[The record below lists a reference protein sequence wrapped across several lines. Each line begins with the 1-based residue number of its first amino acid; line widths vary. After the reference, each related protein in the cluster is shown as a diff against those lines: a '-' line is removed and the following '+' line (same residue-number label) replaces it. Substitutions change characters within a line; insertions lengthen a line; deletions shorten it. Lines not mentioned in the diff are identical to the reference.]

1 MAENGVIAEGVLFGM
16 CNPLL
21 DISAIVPSEYLDKYG
36 LKQNDAI
43 LAEPRHMPIYRE
55 LVDQYTVDYIAGGS
69 GQNAIRVAQ
78 WMLQKRFATSYIGC
92 VGKDEFGEQL
102 ERQAT
107 GDGVRVRYLVDE
119 KEPTGTC
126 ACLITKKVRSLVANL
141 GAANHY
147 KVEHLEMPENWAL
160 VEAAKVCYISGFFL
174 TVSVDSIVKVA
185 KHCVDAN
192 KVFTMNLSAAFVP
205 ALFKGPLETVLPY
218 VDILFG
224 NEGEAESLSNSFGY
238 GTSDLKEIARHI
250 ASIPKVNG
258 ERKRVVIITQGPGP
272 VILFNE
278 GVVSEHPIMPIS
290 PEEIV
295 DTNGAGDAWVGGFLS
310 QLVLGRGLEECI
322 RGGHYAANV
331 IIKRMGCTF
340 PPTPDFKLS

>member
-1 MAENGVIAEGVLFGM
+1 MAEDGVVPEGVLFGM

-21 DISAIVPSEYLDKYG
+21 DISAVVPSEYLDKYG
-36 LKQNDAI
+36 LKRNDAI
-43 LAEPRHMPIYRE
+43 LAEPRHLPIYRE
-55 LVDQYTVDYIAGGS
+55 LADNYPVDYIAGGS

-92 VGKDEFGEQL
+92 VGNDEFGQRL
-102 ERQAT
+102 EHRAT
-107 GDGVRVRYLVDE
+107 DDGVRVRYLVDT

-126 ACLITKKVRSLVANL
+126 ACLITEKVRSLVANL

-147 KVEHLEMPENWAL
+147 KVEHLAQPENWAL

-174 TVSVDSIVKVA
+174 TVSVDSILKVA
-185 KHCVDAN
+185 QHCADTN
-192 KVFTMNLSAAFVP
+192 KLFTMNLSAAFIP
-205 ALFKGPLETVLPY
+205 TAFKTKLETVLPY

-224 NEGEAESLSNSFGY
+224 NEAEAEALSNSFGY
-238 GTSDLKEIARHI
+238 GTADLKEIARHI

-258 ERKRVVIITQGPGP
+258 ARKRVVIITQGPGP
-272 VILFNE
+272 VILFND
-278 GVVSEHPIMPIS
+278 GVITEHPILPIL

-310 QLVLGRGLEECI
+310 QLVLGRGLDDCI
-322 RGGHYAANV
+322 KAGHYAANV

-340 PPTPDFKLS
+340 PPKPDFV